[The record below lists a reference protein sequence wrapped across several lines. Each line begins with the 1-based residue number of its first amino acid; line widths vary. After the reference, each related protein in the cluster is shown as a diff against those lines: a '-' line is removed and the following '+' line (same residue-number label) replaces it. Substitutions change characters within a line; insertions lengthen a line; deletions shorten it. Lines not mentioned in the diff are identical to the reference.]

1 MTNPNDNTPEMH
13 TVEAQIEVPGTPQQ
27 VWEAIATSAGVS
39 AWFVPAEIEER
50 QGGRIALDFGGG
62 MEGSGVISAWD
73 PPHRFVGEEE
83 WGAGRL
89 ATEYLVEARSRDTC
103 VVRIVSSLFGTA
115 EDWERE
121 LGSMQEGWG
130 IFLRNLRRYLADFA
144 GRPAA
149 TVMVQGTTAGPRTDA
164 WADLADAVGLGKVA
178 VGERVQVAIP
188 GAAAVAGVVEWV
200 ADGQY
205 HDGVMLHIDQP
216 APGTATIFVN
226 SWRDRVFTNL
236 HAHLY
241 GDDAAA
247 VAALEQA
254 AWRAWMEERFPVA
267 VGSG

>member
-1 MTNPNDNTPEMH
+1 MS
-13 TVEAQIEVPGTPQQ
+13 AR
-27 VWEAIATSAGVS
+27 TSGAPA
-39 AWFVPAEIEER
+39 AW
-50 QGGRIALDFGGG
+50 
-62 MEGSGVISAWD
+62 
-73 PPHRFVGEEE
+73 PPS
-83 WGAGRL
+83 
-89 ATEYLVEARSRDTC
+89 YLVEARSGDTC

-115 EDWERE
+115 ADWERE

-149 TVMVQGTTAGPRTDA
+149 TVMANGTTAGPRTAA
-164 WADLADAVGLGKVA
+164 WADLADAVGLGSVA
-178 VGERVQVAIP
+178 VGERAQVAIP
-188 GAAAVAGVVEWV
+188 GAAPVAGVVEWV

-241 GDDAAA
+241 GDGAAA
-247 VAALEQA
+247 VAAREQA